1 MRAHNQNQH
10 ASTQTGIRQ
19 RSLRKHCRLG
29 RATELVFV
37 TATGIALVLSGG
49 ANAADLYWDAGPDA
63 GANET
68 TGGTGFWNTTEG
80 EWNDTAASAQPSSV
94 GADGQVFTNGDSVF
108 FGPAA
113 MGAGY

>member
-1 MRAHNQNQH
+1 MRAHNQNQQ

-49 ANAADLYWDAGPDA
+49 ANAADLYFDAGTDA

-80 EWNDTAASAQPSSV
+80 EWNDSAQPG
-94 GADGQVFTNGDSVF
+94 GADG
-108 FGPAA
+108 
-113 MGAGY
+113 